1 MNNAAAR
8 TDASKTGA
16 PELMKDKL
24 MKRLLWGW
32 TSPIDALRDCGC
44 FSLAQRVSEWRA
56 ERRWCAKIPGQRY
69 TKPPPEIID
78 EWLKLPNG
86 KRVKRYRAVR

>member
-1 MNNAAAR
+1 MTMKSELLNGLLKGWVTPMIAFNNYR
-8 TDASKTGA
+8 C
-16 PELMKDKL
+16 L
-24 MKRLLWGW
+24 
-32 TSPIDALRDCGC
+32 
-44 FSLAQRVSEWRA
+44 SLAQRVSEWRA
-56 ERRWCAKIPGQRY
+56 ERRWCSKIPGQRY